1 MNSYERFCFNLL
13 GARMKA
19 RREKYNHLRNDI
31 ISARLKTPFE
41 VYISTA
47 VVSSVL
53 VGLAAAVIIGLLSWA
68 LKLPNLIKY
77 RGNVPGVVSSASTAL
92 APYSLV
98 IGTIVIVILSLLIF
112 GGITYA
118 VFLLYPGVEAGNRRR
133 SIDASLPYAINY
145 ITAMSTAG
153 ITPAEVFRLLG
164 DSPIYGESHVEARYI
179 AREVDI
185 FGRDLIDAMRL
196 VSNSTPSS
204 RMKEFLQGAIASIS
218 SGGNLTEYFRTKA
231 DQYALENRQT
241 QKLFLDTLSLIAESY
256 VTAMVA
262 GTLFLIIL
270 QSIMSV
276 LSADNNPMFLYA
288 IIYIMIPLGSAAFV
302 IMISSMTPES

>member
-13 GARMKA
+13 GKRMKGKRDEYA
-19 RREKYNHLRNDI
+19 QLRNDL
-31 ISARLKTPFE
+31 ISARFKTPFE

-47 VVSSVL
+47 FVSAII
-53 VGLAAAVIIGLLSWA
+53 VGLGMAALIGMFSWI
-68 LKLPNLIKY
+68 LKLPALIKY
-77 RGNVPGVVSSASTAL
+77 KGAVPGPLLILST
-92 APYSLV
+92 YSLQ
-98 IGTIVIVILSLLIF
+98 IGTIAITIFSLLVF
-112 GGITYA
+112 GGLTY
-118 VFLLYPGVEAGNRRR
+118 VGFIMYPSLEAGNRRR
-133 SIDASLPYAINY
+133 NIDASLPYAINY
-145 ITAMSTAG
+145 VTSMSTAG

-164 DSPIYGESHVEARYI
+164 DSPIYGESAVEARYI
-179 AREVDI
+179 AREIDI

-196 VSNSTPSS
+196 VSASTPSK
-204 RMKEFLQGAIASIS
+204 RMKEFLQGSMASIS
-218 SGGNLTEYFRTKA
+218 SGGNLTDYFRTKA

-241 QKLFLDTLSLIAESY
+241 QKLFLETLGLIAESY

-276 LSADNNPMFLYA
+276 LSGDNKPMFLYA
-288 IIYIMIPLGSAAFV
+288 IVYCMIPLGSVAFV

>member
-13 GARMKA
+13 GKRMKA
-19 RREKYNHLRNDI
+19 KREEYSQLRNDI

-47 VVSSVL
+47 LVSSVIVGLSAAVLIGGISWFLKLPTLIKYKGAVPSFL
-53 VGLAAAVIIGLLSWA
+53 VGLNA
-68 LKLPNLIKY
+68 
-77 RGNVPGVVSSASTAL
+77 
-92 APYSLV
+92 YSLV
-98 IGTIVIVILSLLIF
+98 LGTIVITIFSLIIF

-118 VFLLYPGVEAGNRRR
+118 IFILYPGVEAGNRRR
-133 SIDASLPYAINY
+133 NIDATLPYAINY
-145 ITAMSTAG
+145 VTSMSTAG

-179 AREVDI
+179 AREIDI
-185 FGRDLIDAMRL
+185 FGRDLIDALRL
-196 VSNSTPSS
+196 VSSSTPSK
-204 RMKEFLQGAIASIS
+204 RMKEFLQGAMASIA
-218 SGGNLTEYFRTKA
+218 SGGNLTDYFRTKA

-241 QKLFLDTLSLIAESY
+241 QKLFLDTLALISESY

-276 LSADNNPMFLYA
+276 LSGDNRPMFLYA

-302 IMISSMTPES
+302 IMISSMTPEQ

>member
-13 GARMKA
+13 GKQMKA
-19 RREKYNHLRNDI
+19 RREDYAQLRNDL

-41 VYISTA
+41 VYLSTA
-47 VVSSVL
+47 LVSSAI
-53 VGLAAAVIIGLLSWA
+53 VGLGAAFFIGLISWL
-68 LKLPNLIKY
+68 LKLPTLIKY
-77 RGNVPGVVSSASTAL
+77 KGAVPSFLVAL
-92 APYSLV
+92 NPYSLV
-98 IGTIVIVILSLLIF
+98 LGTIFLTIFSLIVF

-118 VFLLYPGVEAGNRRR
+118 IFLFYPAVEAGNRRR
-133 SIDASLPYAINY
+133 NIDASLPYAINY
-145 ITAMSTAG
+145 ITSMSTAG

-164 DSPIYGESHVEARYI
+164 DSPIYGESSVEARYI
-179 AREVDI
+179 AREIDI
-185 FGRDLIDAMRL
+185 FGRDLIDALRL
-196 VSNSTPSS
+196 VSSSTPSK
-204 RMKEFLQGAIASIS
+204 RMKEFLQGAMASIA

-231 DQYALENRQT
+231 DQYALENRQV
-241 QKLFLDTLSLIAESY
+241 QKQFLDVLALISESY

-276 LSADNNPMFLYA
+276 LSGDNRPLFLYA

>member
-1 MNSYERFCFNLL
+1 
-13 GARMKA
+13 MKA
-19 RREKYNHLRNDI
+19 RRDKYTHLRNDI

-53 VGLAAAVIIGLLSWA
+53 VGLASAVVIGLLSWA

-77 RGNVPGVVSSASTAL
+77 RGNVPGVVAATSTAL

-98 IGTIVIVILSLLIF
+98 IGTIIIVILSLLIF

-164 DSPIYGESHVEARYI
+164 DSPIYGESHIEARYI

-231 DQYALENRQT
+231 DQYALENRQS
-241 QKLFLDTLSLIAESY
+241 QKMFLDTLSLIAESY